1 MIKVAVCDDEEMF
14 RQDLKRLLEGYFSS
28 KTKNYT
34 IEYYA
39 LGETLLKADYAQYD
53 IFCLDVEINGG
64 MNGIELAKRIRQKNL
79 RADIIFT
86 TSHPEEAY
94 CAFEVNTLRYLLKP
108 IQQEALYKALDLVL
122 RRRKERAA
130 KVLKLNQGQRF
141 LQLLFSD
148 ILYFETLDRKLKVHT
163 TQKAYIVDNKINE
176 VEKQLEEKHF
186 FRIHKSYLINMAYVK
201 EHDQTTITMQNGDI
215 VYISRL
221 RLKAFKEDFRCYLR
235 EAQNDRYS

>member
-14 RQDLKRLLEGYFSS
+14 RQDLKRLLEGYLSS

-39 LGETLLKADYAQYD
+39 LGETLLKTDYAQYD

-94 CAFEVNTLRYLLKP
+94 CALKSIP
-108 IQQEALYKALDLVL
+108 
-122 RRRKERAA
+122 
-130 KVLKLNQGQRF
+130 
-141 LQLLFSD
+141 
-148 ILYFETLDRKLKVHT
+148 
-163 TQKAYIVDNKINE
+163 
-176 VEKQLEEKHF
+176 
-186 FRIHKSYLINMAYVK
+186 
-201 EHDQTTITMQNGDI
+201 
-215 VYISRL
+215 
-221 RLKAFKEDFRCYLR
+221 
-235 EAQNDRYS
+235 